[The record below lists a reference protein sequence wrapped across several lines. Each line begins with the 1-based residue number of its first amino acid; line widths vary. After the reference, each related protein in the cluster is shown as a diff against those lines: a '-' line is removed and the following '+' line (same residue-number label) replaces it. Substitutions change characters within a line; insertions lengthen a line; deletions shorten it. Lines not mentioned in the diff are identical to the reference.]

1 MNIGNN
7 KTVFIVDSFGEI
19 MSEVSGTDE
28 FIAAN
33 TQANTLSVEKEKP
46 AGFCYW
52 DSIQNDWIEP
62 EAKPSSHHYFDYS
75 TRKWRDPRN
84 LTQLKDEKWSQLK
97 QHRNALEFGGF
108 AFEGNRYDSDQ
119 ISQGRILGAVLAG
132 QDQTWTT
139 KDNSVVNL
147 TATQLQELYVAL
159 QTHVAFA
166 HERGRIARTALESAT
181 TKDEI
186 DAIQL

>member
-19 MSEVSGTDE
+19 MSEISGTDE
-28 FIAAN
+28 FISAN
-33 TQANTLSVEKEKP
+33 TQANTFLVEKEKS

-84 LTQLKDEKWSQLK
+84 LTQLKDEKWNQLK
-97 QHRNALEFGGF
+97 QHRNAFEFSGF
-108 AFEGNRYDSDQ
+108 LFEGFIYDSDQ
-119 ISQGRILGAVLAG
+119 VSQGRILGAVLAG
-132 QDQTWTT
+132 QSQTWTT
-139 KDNSVVNL
+139 SDNSTIEL
-147 TATQLQELYVAL
+147 TAEQLRSLYTAL
-159 QTHVAFA
+159 QMHVAIA
-166 HERGRIARTALESAT
+166 HERGRIAREAIQAAT
-181 TKDEI
+181 TKEQI
-186 DAIQL
+186 EAIVF

>member
-1 MNIGNN
+1 MNTGNN

-19 MSEVSGTDE
+19 MSEISGTDE

-52 DSIQNDWIEP
+52 DFIRNDWIEP

-84 LTQLKDEKWSQLK
+84 LTQLKEEKWSQLK
-97 QHRNALEFGGF
+97 RQRD
-108 AFEGNRYDSDQ
+108 AFEFNGFLFEGLLYDSDQ
-119 ISQGRILGAVLAG
+119 VSQGRILGAVLAG

-139 KDNSVVNL
+139 KANIVVNL
-147 TATQLQELYVAL
+147 TATQLQELYAAL

-166 HERGRIARTALESAT
+166 HERGRIARTVLESAT
-181 TKDEI
+181 TKEEI
-186 DAIQL
+186 EAVQL